1 MGKVKTEEPRAPC
14 MQIKHVFGLVG
25 KREAPVLFW
34 WGRTTSSGHR
44 RKLLLEAPWRKEAT
58 YRLCRQLMPCSK

>member
-1 MGKVKTEEPRAPC
+1 MR
-14 MQIKHVFGLVG
+14 IKRVFGLVG

-44 RKLLLEAPWRKEAT
+44 KLLPEALWRKEAK
-58 YRLCRQLMPCSK
+58 YRSGRQPMPCSK

>member
-1 MGKVKTEEPRAPC
+1 
-14 MQIKHVFGLVG
+14 MQIKCVFGLVG

-44 RKLLLEAPWRKEAT
+44 KLLLEVPWQKEAT
-58 YRLCRQLMPCSK
+58 YRSGRQPMPCSK